1 MQGTAMTQ
9 ELRHGRELPE
19 RPSSRRAG
27 WEGASPVDPG
37 LHAHRPAPCDKGLL
51 LGYPPADRIVGRTR
65 WQTPAP
71 KGADGPPSA
80 RTGLRLNGRLPG
92 GTRPLGS
99 RATAAHTPTGRTLAW
114 RRQSKSLASLWLSL
128 SISSGEKVFPRS
140 LKGIKRREAGVRTDP
155 RVLAKG
161 SCHFLKPRLDG
172 RPLRPRCS
180 SPGKDACAG
189 FARRQPGWLV
199 NHCARGNEAR

>member
-1 MQGTAMTQ
+1 M
-9 ELRHGRELPE
+9 
-19 RPSSRRAG
+19 
-27 WEGASPVDPG
+27 DPG

-51 LGYPPADRIVGRTR
+51 LGYPPVDRIVGRTR

-155 RVLAKG
+155 RGACQRQLPLSKATPGWPAPPAPLQLSWERRLCRFRSTAAGVARESLCSRKRG
-161 SCHFLKPRLDG
+161 SVTLLRKSTPASRPDSPRLEI
-172 RPLRPRCS
+172 LF
-180 SPGKDACAG
+180 KATA
-189 FARRQPGWLV
+189 
-199 NHCARGNEAR
+199 